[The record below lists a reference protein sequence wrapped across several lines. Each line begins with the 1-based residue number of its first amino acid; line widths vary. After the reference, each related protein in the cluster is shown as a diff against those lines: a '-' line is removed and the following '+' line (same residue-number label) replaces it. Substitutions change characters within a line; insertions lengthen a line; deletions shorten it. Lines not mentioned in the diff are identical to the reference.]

1 MYNKQKDKISLVR
14 GELKLKV
21 LSTIF
26 TFESKEVS
34 EYGNITDEDIINVLS
49 SIIAKRTEK

>member
-1 MYNKQKDKISLVR
+1 MDNKQKDKISLVR